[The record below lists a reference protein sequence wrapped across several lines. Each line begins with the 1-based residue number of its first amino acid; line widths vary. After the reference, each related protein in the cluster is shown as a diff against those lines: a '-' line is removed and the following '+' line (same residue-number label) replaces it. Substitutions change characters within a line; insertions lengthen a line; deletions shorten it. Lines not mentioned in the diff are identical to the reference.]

1 MGRPSKGLRIR
12 MCARFPATMAIA
24 IQQEA
29 DRRGITVNDWMI
41 WAIKH
46 SLATSSRIPQPQ
58 EARR

>member
-1 MGRPSKGLRIR
+1 
-12 MCARFPATMAIA
+12 MCARFPATMAIS

-46 SLATSSRIPQPQ
+46 ALATSSRLPNPQ

>member
-1 MGRPSKGLRIR
+1 
-12 MCARFPATMAIA
+12 MAIA

-46 SLATSSRIPQPQ
+46 SLATSSRLSPPQ